1 MTAKLIMTTNMMV
14 KFVMM
19 INMMAK
25 LIMTTNLMSLI
36 MMMVKMMNKMS
47 RMTIAVLVVAVKL
60 KLSCLVQTQS
70 SYFCLFFNLNILNK
84 ESRKEREMNSQ
95 VLQREIAIFFSQ
107 IFSGLADGDD
117 LDDNDMVGVGD
128 VEKDDLN
135 ESQRYG
141 DKAEAEIGDGKVG
154 DEHIPGLAIGIAHD
168 DLQQ

>member
-128 VEKDDLN
+128 DDKDDLN
-135 ESQRYG
+135 ESQRYS

-154 DEHIPGLAIGIAHD
+154 DEHIPGFAIGIAHD

>member
-1 MTAKLIMTTNMMV
+1 MTAKLIMTTNMMSV
-14 KFVMM
+14 
-19 INMMAK
+19 
-25 LIMTTNLMSLI
+25 I

-128 VEKDDLN
+128 DDKDDLN

-154 DEHIPGLAIGIAHD
+154 DEHIPGFAIGIAHD

>member
-1 MTAKLIMTTNMMV
+1 
-14 KFVMM
+14 
-19 INMMAK
+19 
-25 LIMTTNLMSLI
+25 
-36 MMMVKMMNKMS
+36 
-47 RMTIAVLVVAVKL
+47 
-60 KLSCLVQTQS
+60 
-70 SYFCLFFNLNILNK
+70 
-84 ESRKEREMNSQ
+84 MNSQ

-128 VEKDDLN
+128 DDKDDLN

-154 DEHIPGLAIGIAHD
+154 DEHIPGFAIGIAHD

>member
-128 VEKDDLN
+128 DDKDDLN

-154 DEHIPGLAIGIAHD
+154 DEHIPGFPIGIAHD

>member
-128 VEKDDLN
+128 DDKDDLN

>member
-128 VEKDDLN
+128 DDKDDLN

-154 DEHIPGLAIGIAHD
+154 DEHIPGLAICIAHD